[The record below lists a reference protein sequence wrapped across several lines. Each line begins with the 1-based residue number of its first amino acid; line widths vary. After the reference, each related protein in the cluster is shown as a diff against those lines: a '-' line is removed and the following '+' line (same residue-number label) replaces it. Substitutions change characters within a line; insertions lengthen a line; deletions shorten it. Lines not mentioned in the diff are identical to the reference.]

1 MNKTLILGVGNY
13 ILSDDG
19 LSVHVLERLQADHSI
34 PEDIQMIDGGTCG
47 LDLLQYLEGVSNLI
61 IIDAIKTRDGIPG
74 SIIRLNG
81 DQVPAYL
88 SLKISPHDIGLPDL
102 LATAKLRD
110 LYPEKIVV
118 FGIQPAS
125 LELGVE
131 LSPEV
136 ASKVDEL
143 IELIQKEVNE
153 SILI

>member
-1 MNKTLILGVGNY
+1 LNKTLILGVGNY

-19 LSVHVLERLQADHSI
+19 LSIHVLGRLQADNLI
-34 PEDIQMIDGGTCG
+34 PDEIQMIDGGTCG

-74 SIIRLNG
+74 SIVRLDGN
-81 DQVPAYL
+81 QVPAYL

>member
-13 ILSDDG
+13 LLSDDG
-19 LSVHVLERLQADHSI
+19 LSVHVLERLQADNLI
-34 PEDIQMIDGGTCG
+34 PDDIQMIDGGTCG

-61 IIDAIKTRDGIPG
+61 IIDAIKTRDGTPG
-74 SIIRLNG
+74 SIIRLDG
-81 DQVPAYL
+81 DQIPAYL

-110 LYPEKIVV
+110 LYPENIVA

-136 ASKVDEL
+136 AANVEDL
-143 IELIQKEVNE
+143 IELIKKEVTE
-153 SILI
+153 LILI

>member
-1 MNKTLILGVGNY
+1 LKKTLILGVGNY

-19 LSVHVLERLQADHSI
+19 LSVHVLERLQADNLI
-34 PEDIQMIDGGTCG
+34 PDEIQMIDGGTCG

-74 SIIRLNG
+74 SIVRLDR
-81 DQVPAYL
+81 DQIPAYL

-110 LYPEKIVV
+110 LYPEKIVI

-136 ASKVDEL
+136 ASKVDAL

-153 SILI
+153 LILI

>member
-19 LSVHVLERLQADHSI
+19 LSVHVLERLQANNLI
-34 PEDIQMIDGGTCG
+34 PDNIQMVDGGTCG

-61 IIDAIKTRDGIPG
+61 IIDAVKTRDGIPG
-74 SIIRLNG
+74 SIIRLDG

-143 IELIQKEVNE
+143 IELIQNEVNE
-153 SILI
+153 LILI

>member
-19 LSVHVLERLQADHSI
+19 LSIHVLERLQADNLI
-34 PEDIQMIDGGTCG
+34 PDEIQMIDGGTCG

-74 SIIRLNG
+74 SIVRLEGN
-81 DQVPAYL
+81 QVPAYL

-110 LYPEKIVV
+110 LYPENIVV

>member
-1 MNKTLILGVGNY
+1 LKKTLILGVGNY

-19 LSVHVLERLQADHSI
+19 LSVHVLERLQANNLI
-34 PEDIQMIDGGTCG
+34 PDNIQMVDGGTCG

-61 IIDAIKTRDGIPG
+61 IIDAVKTRDGIPG
-74 SIIRLNG
+74 SIIRLDG

-153 SILI
+153 LILI

>member
-1 MNKTLILGVGNY
+1 MKKTLILGVGNY
-13 ILSDDG
+13 LMSDDG
-19 LSVHVLERLQADHSI
+19 LSVHVLERLQADNLI
-34 PEDIQMIDGGTCG
+34 PDNIQMIDGGTCG

-61 IIDAIKTRDGIPG
+61 IIDAIKTRNGIPG
-74 SIIRLNG
+74 SIIRLEG
-81 DQVPAYL
+81 DKVPAYL

-143 IELIQKEVNE
+143 IELIQREVNE
-153 SILI
+153 LILT

>member
-1 MNKTLILGVGNY
+1 M
-13 ILSDDG
+13 SDDG
-19 LSVHVLERLQADHSI
+19 LSVHVLERLQADNLI
-34 PEDIQMIDGGTCG
+34 PDNIQMIDGGTCG
-47 LDLLQYLEGVSNLI
+47 LDLLQYLEGISNLI
-61 IIDAIKTRDGIPG
+61 IIDAVKTRNGIPG
-74 SIIRLNG
+74 SIIRLEGN
-81 DQVPAYL
+81 QVPAYL

-143 IELIQKEVNE
+143 IELIQREVNE

>member
-1 MNKTLILGVGNY
+1 LKKTLILGVGNY

-61 IIDAIKTRDGIPG
+61 IIDAIKTRNGTPG
-74 SIIRLNG
+74 SIIRLDG
-81 DQVPAYL
+81 DQIPAYL

-110 LYPEKIVV
+110 LYPERIVV

-131 LSPEV
+131 LSLEV
-136 ASKVDEL
+136 AAKVEDL
-143 IELIQKEVNE
+143 IELIKKEVTE
-153 SILI
+153 LILT

>member
-1 MNKTLILGVGNY
+1 MV
-13 ILSDDG
+13 
-19 LSVHVLERLQADHSI
+19 
-34 PEDIQMIDGGTCG
+34 DGGTCG

-61 IIDAIKTRDGIPG
+61 IIDAVKTRDGIPG
-74 SIIRLNG
+74 SIIRLDG

-143 IELIQKEVNE
+143 IELIQNEVNE
-153 SILI
+153 LILI

>member
-1 MNKTLILGVGNY
+1 MKKTLILGVGNY
-13 ILSDDG
+13 LMSDDG
-19 LSVHVLERLQADHSI
+19 LSVHVLERLQADNLI

-47 LDLLQYLEGVSNLI
+47 LDLLQYLEGISNLI
-61 IIDAIKTRDGIPG
+61 IIDAIKTRDGNPG
-74 SIIRLNG
+74 SIIRLDG
-81 DQVPAYL
+81 DQIPAYL

-110 LYPEKIVV
+110 LYPENIVA

-136 ASKVDEL
+136 AANVEAL
-143 IELIQKEVNE
+143 IELIKKEVTQ

>member
-1 MNKTLILGVGNY
+1 LKKTLILGVGNY
-13 ILSDDG
+13 LMSDDG
-19 LSVHVLERLQADHSI
+19 LSVHVLERLQADNLI
-34 PEDIQMIDGGTCG
+34 PDNIQMIDGGTCG

-74 SIIRLNG
+74 SIIRLDG
-81 DQVPAYL
+81 DKIPAYL

-110 LYPEKIVV
+110 LFPEKIVV

-125 LELGVE
+125 LELGIE

-136 ASKVDEL
+136 ASKVDAL

-153 SILI
+153 TILI

>member
-19 LSVHVLERLQADHSI
+19 LSIHVLERLQADNLI
-34 PEDIQMIDGGTCG
+34 PDEIQMIDGGTCG

-74 SIIRLNG
+74 SIVRLEGN
-81 DQVPAYL
+81 QVPAYL

>member
-1 MNKTLILGVGNY
+1 M
-13 ILSDDG
+13 SDDG
-19 LSVHVLERLQADHSI
+19 LSVHVLERLQADNLI
-34 PEDIQMIDGGTCG
+34 PDNIQMIDGGTCG

-74 SIIRLNG
+74 SIIRLDG
-81 DQVPAYL
+81 DKIPAYL

-110 LYPEKIVV
+110 LFPEKIVV

-125 LELGVE
+125 LELGIE

-136 ASKVDEL
+136 ASKVDAL

-153 SILI
+153 TILI

>member
-1 MNKTLILGVGNY
+1 MKKTLILGVGNY
-13 ILSDDG
+13 LMSDDG
-19 LSVHVLERLQADHSI
+19 LSVHVLECLQADNLI
-34 PEDIQMIDGGTCG
+34 PDNIQMVDGGTCG

-61 IIDAIKTRDGIPG
+61 IIDAIKTRNGIPG
-74 SIIRLNG
+74 SIIRLDG

-125 LELGVE
+125 LELGVD

-136 ASKVDEL
+136 ASKMDEL
-143 IELIQKEVNE
+143 IELIQREVNE
-153 SILI
+153 LILI

>member
-1 MNKTLILGVGNY
+1 LKKTLILGVGNY
-13 ILSDDG
+13 LMSDDG
-19 LSVHVLERLQADHSI
+19 LSVHVLERLQANNLI
-34 PEDIQMIDGGTCG
+34 PDNIQMVDGGTCG

-61 IIDAIKTRDGIPG
+61 IIDAINTRDGIPG
-74 SIIRLNG
+74 SIIRLDG

-125 LELGVE
+125 LDLGVE

-136 ASKVDEL
+136 ASKVDAL

-153 SILI
+153 TIMI

>member
-1 MNKTLILGVGNY
+1 LKRTLILGVGNY
-13 ILSDDG
+13 LMSDDG
-19 LSVHVLERLQADHSI
+19 LSVHVLERLQADNLI
-34 PEDIQMIDGGTCG
+34 PDNIQMIDGGTCG
-47 LDLLQYLEGVSNLI
+47 LDLLQYLEGISNLI
-61 IIDAIKTRDGIPG
+61 IIDAVKTRNGIPG
-74 SIIRLNG
+74 SIIRLEGN
-81 DQVPAYL
+81 QVPVYL

-143 IELIQKEVNE
+143 IELIQREVNE

>member
-1 MNKTLILGVGNY
+1 LKKILILGVGNY

-19 LSVHVLERLQADHSI
+19 LSVHVLERLQANNLI
-34 PEDIQMIDGGTCG
+34 PDDIQMIDGGTCG

-61 IIDAIKTRDGIPG
+61 IIDAIKTRNGTPG
-74 SIIRLNG
+74 SIIRLDG
-81 DQVPAYL
+81 DQIPAYL

-136 ASKVDEL
+136 AAKVEDL
-143 IELIQKEVNE
+143 IELIQKEVTE
-153 SILI
+153 LILI

>member
-1 MNKTLILGVGNY
+1 MKKTLILGVGNY
-13 ILSDDG
+13 LMSDDG
-19 LSVHVLERLQADHSI
+19 LSVHVLEHLQANNLI
-34 PEDIQMIDGGTCG
+34 PGNIQMIDGGTCG

-74 SIIRLNG
+74 SIIRLDG
-81 DQVPAYL
+81 DQIPAYL

-118 FGIQPAS
+118 FGIQPAT

-136 ASKVDEL
+136 ASKMDEL

-153 SILI
+153 IILI

>member
-1 MNKTLILGVGNY
+1 MKKTLILGVGNY

-61 IIDAIKTRDGIPG
+61 IIDAIKTRNGTPG
-74 SIIRLNG
+74 SIIRLDG
-81 DQVPAYL
+81 DQIPAYL

-110 LYPEKIVV
+110 LYPERIVV

-125 LELGVE
+125 LELGVD

-136 ASKVDEL
+136 AAKVEDL
-143 IELIQKEVNE
+143 IELIQKEVTE
-153 SILI
+153 LILT